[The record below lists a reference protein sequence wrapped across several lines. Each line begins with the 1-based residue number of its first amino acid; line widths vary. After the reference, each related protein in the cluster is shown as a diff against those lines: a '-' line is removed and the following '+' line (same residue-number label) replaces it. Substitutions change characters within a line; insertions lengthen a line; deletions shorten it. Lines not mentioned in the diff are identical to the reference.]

1 MADAS
6 LILQA
11 LNVLIVPALVYVVRI
26 DRRVA
31 QIDTLQSRD
40 GRQLAQ
46 LERSMQDLNTRL
58 IRLECK

>member
-11 LNVLIVPALVYVVRI
+11 LNVLILPALVYVVRI

-31 QIDTLQSRD
+31 QMDTMQARD

-46 LERSMQDLNTRL
+46 LERTTQDLNTRL